1 MTGATAPREISAFG
15 EAPTVEHLFIPVSDD
30 ADFEPEV
37 SIVVPALNEQI
48 TIGEFVLWCK
58 EGLTRAG
65 VSGEILIVDSSTD
78 STPAIALDNGARV
91 LRVPKRGLGRAYI
104 DALPYIRG
112 KFVIMGDCD
121 LTYDFRDLK
130 QFVDCYRRGAEF
142 VMGSRFKGSIE
153 AGAMP
158 PMHQYFGTP
167 VTTWIM
173 NSIYHSAFSDI
184 HCGMRG
190 VTKSA
195 LEQIDLR
202 SQSWEYASEM
212 VLKAARLRLRTV
224 EVPVQF
230 FKDREG
236 RLSHHKRAG
245 LWSPWIAG
253 WINLKVMLVYTP
265 DSFLL
270 KPGAA
275 LFLAGLLLTSS
286 LVRGAYKIGN
296 VGFDLH
302 FMLLGMTMAVLG
314 YGSLQIGMLARL
326 NHGLRR
332 SFVGD
337 RFFRSFTYDRGMLAA
352 GTILALGVLMNLT
365 LLWQYFSGGLRLYEI
380 SYVAVYGLFLITV
393 GFQTFGF
400 TLLTEMMRRISR

>member
-1 MTGATAPREISAFG
+1 MNATAQPEIPTFG
-15 EAPTVEHLFIPVSDD
+15 EAPTEEGLFAPVNDD
-30 ADFEPEV
+30 VTLEPEV

-48 TIGEFVLWCK
+48 TIGEFVAWCR
-58 EGLTRAG
+58 EGLRRAG
-65 VSGEILIVDSSTD
+65 VSGEILIIDSSSD
-78 STPAIALDNGARV
+78 STPAIALEGGARV

-121 LTYDFRDLK
+121 LTYDFRELK
-130 QFVDCYRRGAEF
+130 QFVDCYRNGAEF

-158 PMHQYFGTP
+158 RVHQYFGTP

-173 NSIYHSAFSDI
+173 NFIYRSSFSDI

-190 VTKSA
+190 LTRSA
-195 LEQIDLR
+195 LERIHLK

-212 VLKAARLRLRTV
+212 VLKASRLRLRTV
-224 EVPVQF
+224 EVPVHF
-230 FKDREG
+230 FKDRDG

-245 LWSPWIAG
+245 LWSPWLAG

-270 KPGAA
+270 KPGVL
-275 LFLAGLLLTSS
+275 LFLVGFLLTTS
-286 LVRGAYKIGN
+286 LLGGGYMVGN

-302 FMLLGMTMAVLG
+302 YMLLGMTMSVLG
-314 YGSLQIGMLARL
+314 YGCVQIGMLARL

-332 SFVGD
+332 SILAD
-337 RFFRSFTYDRGMLAA
+337 RFFRWFTYDTGMITASTVMA
-352 GTILALGVLMNLT
+352 MGVLMNVRI
-365 LLWQYFSGGLRLYEI
+365 LWQYLGGGLRLYEI
-380 SYVAVYGLFLITV
+380 SYIAVYGLFLITV